1 MKTNKNVS
9 ADASSIWDKRYEEG
23 ELACT
28 QKAVAADPIDYTQH
42 PFLYKQSTAKQLT
55 GDAEG
60 NPLKLVAERYLKPAA
75 KKMLAVGS
83 GLAFAEEWLARN
95 EYAEHIV
102 AFEAS
107 QVAVDSARERI
118 KSQGL
123 QGRIEMR
130 CGDVLSAGLQKGEF
144 DAVFVQ
150 AAIHHFYN
158 IEEMFAFFHFVLKP
172 DGLILY
178 DEYVGPD
185 HHMYEAG
192 VMDLMDE
199 VNECLAPPYR
209 WDVIRQATR
218 EEVPRA
224 TLEWMLD
231 MDPSEGVHSS
241 QILPLTYKYFDVEF
255 RRDYGGTFMRPFFVG
270 ILPNFDWDNVK
281 DQTVAR
287 LIILLEN
294 LLIRNGVIPSYHTR
308 IVGRRRG
315 IPCSDLEVGEAC
327 RINYANWTGFE
338 KFGAQTMMPKI
349 AEYRAANYSDK
360 NWKNG
365 VSLFGGAT
373 LFLSASKRA
382 KMDLVVGRTAKF
394 MNNNNR
400 TIVEVK
406 ESDGSLIITFSGNEL
421 NPDVAG
427 YPNSFSLINNAS

>member
-1 MKTNKNVS
+1 MTNNK
-9 ADASSIWDKRYEEG
+9 DETTTSSVWDKRYEDG

-28 QKAVAADPIDYTQH
+28 QKIVNADPIDYTQH
-42 PFLYKQSTAKQLT
+42 PFLYKQSTAKQST

-60 NPLKLVAERYLKPAA
+60 APLQLVAERYLKPAA

-83 GLAFAEEWLARN
+83 GLAFAEEWLAKN
-95 EYAEHIV
+95 GYVEHIV

-107 QVAVDSARERI
+107 SVAVDSARERI
-118 KSQGL
+118 LSLGL
-123 QGRIEMR
+123 QDRIEMR

-158 IEEMFAFFHFVLKP
+158 IDEMFAFFHYVLKP
-172 DGLILY
+172 NGLILY

-185 HHMYEAG
+185 HHMYESE

-199 VNECLAPPYR
+199 VNECLAPSYR
-209 WDVIRQATR
+209 WDVIRKATR

-241 QILPLTYKYFDVEF
+241 KILPLTYKYFDVEF

-270 ILPNFDWDNVK
+270 ILPNFDWDDVK

-287 LIILLEN
+287 LIILMEN
-294 LLIRNGVIPSYHTR
+294 LLIRHGVIPSYHTR
-308 IVGRRRG
+308 VVGRRKDT
-315 IPCSDLEVGEAC
+315 PSDDLNAEET
-327 RINYANWTGFE
+327 RKINYSNWRGFE
-338 KFGAQTMMPKI
+338 KYGSQTLMPII
-349 AEYRAANYSDK
+349 AEYCAANYSDA
-360 NWKNG
+360 NWKSG
-365 VSLFGGAT
+365 VGLFGGAV

-382 KMDLVVGRTAKF
+382 KRDLVVGRTVKF
-394 MNNNNR
+394 VNNDKR

-406 ESDGSLIITFSGNEL
+406 ENDGSLIVTFSGNEFT
-421 NPDVAG
+421 PDIAG
-427 YPNSFSLINNAS
+427 YPNSFRLIGNAS